1 MIMKT
6 IFRLISTIL
15 WFVVFIVTS
24 AGIAIVIQNRF
35 NIATIIIF
43 LVIISILIG
52 LALTLWNKSNKF
64 NKAQQ
69 IQIENIDECIL
80 NDVDVNYSIQTTDM
94 STREVPQEILRDMRT
109 YYSSVQLEND
119 MRILQE
125 SLDLMR
131 NTKNIETF
139 LSRSDLAQRTS
150 LTIEQAIMAGI
161 RVKEKFPLSKDILN
175 LKIELLPKLLDESY
189 LKIQHDASKLK
200 TDKGKL
206 GRYQKYLELLEEQE
220 YELDTSENYEDI
232 IHDIKQEIN
241 RLSHSNK

>member
-24 AGIAIVIQNRF
+24 AGVAIVIQNQF

-52 LALTLWNKSNKF
+52 LALTLWDKSNKF
-64 NKAQQ
+64 NKAL
-69 IQIENIDECIL
+69 QIENTVECIL

-125 SLDLMR
+125 SIDLMR

-150 LTIEQAIMAGI
+150 LTIEQAIMAGV

-175 LKIELLPKLLDESY
+175 LKIELLPKLLEASY

-206 GRYQKYLELLEEQE
+206 GRYEKYLDLLEKQE